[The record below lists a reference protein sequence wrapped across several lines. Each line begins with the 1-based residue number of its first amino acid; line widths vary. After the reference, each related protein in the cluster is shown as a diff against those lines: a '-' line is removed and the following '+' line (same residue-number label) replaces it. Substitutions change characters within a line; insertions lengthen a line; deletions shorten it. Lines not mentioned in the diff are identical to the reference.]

1 MADRLARLHYLCIQ
15 MTQIKG
21 AARRAP

>member
-1 MADRLARLHYLCIQ
+1 MADRLTRLHHLCIQ

-21 AARRAP
+21 VARRAP

>member
-1 MADRLARLHYLCIQ
+1 MADRLARLHHLCIQ

-21 AARRAP
+21 VARRAP